1 MQKCMVAKVPF
12 LLLFLNCDLTMF
24 YNDISKMVWILM
36 HHHFSTKLMLIT
48 ARSSVTTQRLRS
60 FKFILISK
68 SHSQH
73 SEAAVHCIRHHFLI
87 LYACIYIVLFPD
99 QSTRQLVWEQGWLVH
114 SQVKSQ
120 VDQHWQQA
128 VRMGGM
134 VFSRDS
140 GMNTMYVGKVLHS
153 AG

>member
-60 FKFILISK
+60 FKFSLISK

-99 QSTRQLVWEQGWLVH
+99 QSTRQLVWEQGWCIHKWNHELT
-114 SQVKSQ
+114 STGSRQYAQVAWCFP
-120 VDQHWQQA
+120 VI
-128 VRMGGM
+128 
-134 VFSRDS
+134 
-140 GMNTMYVGKVLHS
+140 VGWTPCT
-153 AG
+153 